1 MHNNKRVLVA
11 MSGGIDSSAVCL
23 MLQEQGYEVVGMTMR
38 VYDLPRQFAEGE
50 TDPDFIRSA
59 RELADRLG
67 IEHHVA
73 DVRKEFRESI
83 VAYFIGEYEAGRTP
97 NPCVCCNRDFKF
109 RLMREWANRLDCA
122 FMATGHYVKR
132 KRLPMG
138 LLTCSWATMCVR
150 TKATFVASASA
161 NAATLH
167 ISART
172 FRKTSGQGLP

>member
-1 MHNNKRVLVA
+1 

-109 RLMREWANRLDCA
+109 RLMREWADRLDCA
-122 FMATGHYVKR
+122 FMATGHYVKTETAADGFTYLLMGDDVR
-132 KRLPMG
+132 KDQSYFCGECLSKR
-138 LLTCSWATMCVR
+138 C
-150 TKATFVASASA
+150 
-161 NAATLH
+161 NAAY
-167 ISART
+167 
-172 FRKTSGQGLP
+172 FRSDLSKTSGQGLP